1 MAKGRVSKCRCRYC
15 GSERLVSNC
24 VSHLTPNNM
33 KMYFCNNDCYEKMSP
48 VNLKMAEIEYMF
60 ISLLNVAGLS
70 KSVRGY
76 IRNQLSEYE
85 RQNKIL
91 ILHRI
96 LVEKMQYFDKILQNK
111 TFSNTTIKAKYIFK
125 SVEETVDLEYQKMI
139 KREQQIAIKEQS
151 FIIPCE
157 LKRTNIKKRR
167 NISDFI

>member
-1 MAKGRVSKCRCRYC
+1 
-15 GSERLVSNC
+15 
-24 VSHLTPNNM
+24 
-33 KMYFCNNDCYEKMSP
+33 MSP

-91 ILHRI
+91 ILHSI

-125 SVEETVDLEYQKMI
+125 SVEEMVDLEYQKMV
-139 KREQQIAIKEQS
+139 KRQQQIAIKEQG
-151 FIIPCE
+151 FTIPCE
-157 LKRTNIKKRR
+157 LKRSVVKKVRD
-167 NISDFI
+167 ISAYL